1 MAISAARRPVMTLYS
16 RADCAYSHRVRIV
29 LSEKGISADIIDV
42 DVNNPPEDLLDL
54 NAYSSVPTL
63 VDRDLVL
70 YDSMII
76 MEYLDERFPHPPLM
90 PVDPVSRARTRMMLH
105 RIDKDWYSLIGDLTS
120 GDRDKANKARKT
132 MQDDFT
138 MLAPILA
145 KKPYFMSEE
154 FALIECSM
162 APILWRLPQF
172 GVELPSQLKP
182 MLRYAERI
190 FSRPCFKASLSEA
203 EQELAKVRI

>member
-16 RADCAYSHRVRIV
+16 RADCAFSHRVRIV
-29 LSEKGISADIIDV
+29 LAEKGIAADIVDV
-42 DVNNPPEDLLDL
+42 DVNNPPEDLIDI

-90 PVDPVSRARTRMMLH
+90 PVDPVSRARTRMMLY
-105 RIDKDWYSLIGDLTS
+105 RIDKDWYNLIGDLT
-120 GDRDKANKARKT
+120 GNDRDKADKARKM

-138 MLAPILA
+138 MLAPILS
-145 KKPYFMSEE
+145 KKPYFMSDE

-182 MLRYAERI
+182 LLRYAERI
-190 FSRPCFKASLSEA
+190 FSRPSFKASLSEV
-203 EQELAKVRI
+203 EQEIAR